1 MVFRKLFSR
10 FLQREEFSPKHVFSL
25 FCFIFVVWA
34 IYRYFPEILPVWM
47 EELILKPIVWLIPT
61 FWVVRKIERQ
71 PLSSLGFTKKNLFSS
86 LYWGIG
92 LGMVFALEGLMTN
105 ILKYEG
111 LRISPAQYSPLPF
124 LGAIFLSF
132 ATALSEETVFRG
144 YIFNRLSLI
153 WKNGWLANFVASF
166 LFTVIHLPVGVF
178 VLGYTPAVM
187 LVYLFLVFVFGV
199 GSGFVFA
206 RTGNIVSSIL
216 LHVFWSWPIILFR

>member
-1 MVFRKLFSR
+1 MVFQKFFDRL
-10 FLQREEFSPKHVFSL
+10 LHREELSPKHVFSL
-25 FCFIFVVWA
+25 FSFIFVVWA
-34 IYRYFPEILPVWM
+34 AYRYFPEILPTWA
-47 EELILKPIVWLIPT
+47 EELILKPIIWLIPT
-61 FWVVRKIERQ
+61 FWVVKKVERR
-71 PLSSLGFTKKNLFSS
+71 PLSSLGFSSANLFPS

-92 LGMVFALEGLMTN
+92 LGMVFALEGLMAN

-111 LRISPAQYSPLPF
+111 LQISPAQYSPLPF

-166 LFTVIHLPVGVF
+166 LFMVIHLPVGVF
-178 VLGYTPAVM
+178 VLGYTPIVM
-187 LVYLFLVFVFGV
+187 LVYLFLVFVFGI

-216 LHVFWSWPIILFR
+216 LHVFWSWPIVLFR